1 MTEHKLIRIEGEF
14 DPERCQAVHPG
25 QQCPF
30 KRVEGSK
37 YCARHGGANGKS
49 TNEIVEGNRNYMLT
63 KWRARVNALA
73 DSPVR
78 KSMNEELGILRMML
92 EEILNQCEN
101 HIDLQIYSSK
111 IVELVR
117 EIRTTVIACDK
128 LDRTNS
134 LMLDRS
140 QALVLGS
147 KLIGIIGEHVNDPDQ
162 LDILTRRIAE
172 AFTELP
178 QADNGPSDS

>member
-1 MTEHKLIRIEGEF
+1 MLEHKLIRIDGEF
-14 DPERCQAVHPG
+14 DPERCQAVHAD

-30 KRVEGSK
+30 KRYPGSE
-37 YCARHGGANGKS
+37 YCGRHGGAKS
-49 TNEIVEGNRNYMLT
+49 QPSEIAEKNRNYMLT

-78 KSMNEELGILRMML
+78 KTLNEELGILRMML
-92 EEILNQCEN
+92 EEILNRCEN
-101 HIDLQIYSSK
+101 NIDIQIWSSK
-111 IVELVR
+111 IVELIR
-117 EIRTTVIACDK
+117 EIRTTVISCDK

-147 KLIGIIGEHVNDPDQ
+147 KLIGIIGEHVNDPTQ
-162 LDILTRRIAE
+162 LDILTRKIAE

-178 QADNGPSDS
+178 NSDDS